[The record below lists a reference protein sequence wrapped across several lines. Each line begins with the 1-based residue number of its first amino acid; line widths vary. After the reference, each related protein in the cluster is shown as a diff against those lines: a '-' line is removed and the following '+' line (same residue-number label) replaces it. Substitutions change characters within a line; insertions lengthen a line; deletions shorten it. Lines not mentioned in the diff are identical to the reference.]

1 MKSYTQIAK
10 NTGLSISHVSRV
22 MRGKSK
28 PSVDVLIKLAW
39 ELEITAEEFMKR
51 YKLTRKNN
59 GRKVN

>member
-1 MKSYTQIAK
+1 MKNYTQIAQ

-39 ELEITAEEFMKR
+39 ELEMTAEEFMKK

-59 GRKVN
+59 GRKTN